1 MVEIKEETLVKQD
14 RWPEASPVAV
24 PPPIFL

>member
-1 MVEIKEETLVKQD
+1 MVESDTEVLVKEE
-14 RWPEASPVAV
+14 RRPETIPVAV